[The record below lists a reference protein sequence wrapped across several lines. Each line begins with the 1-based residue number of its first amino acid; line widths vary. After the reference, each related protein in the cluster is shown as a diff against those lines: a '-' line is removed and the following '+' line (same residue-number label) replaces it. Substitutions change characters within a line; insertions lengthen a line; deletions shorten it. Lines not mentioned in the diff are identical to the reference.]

1 MMEKV
6 QQVSQ
11 LLRELRA
18 LESCHFAIG
27 VRIRFA
33 NPTLVYHSY
42 PIAWVEEYDRLGL
55 RFQDPTVRWGM
66 TTTGVIRWSSL
77 QAQDDAGVFRRAA
90 DFGLRYGIGVSVGA
104 PEARTLGFFA
114 RPDHELDD
122 AQTARAQTL
131 VSDLHEMT
139 EGIEH
144 DSKKT
149 LHALRIL
156 NDQTDA

>member
-11 LLRELRA
+11 LLRDLRA
-18 LESCHFAIG
+18 MESCQYAIG

-42 PIAWVEEYDRLGL
+42 PMAWIEEYDRLGL

-66 TTTGVIRWSSL
+66 TTTGIIRWSEL
-77 QAQDDAGVFRRAA
+77 VAQDAAGVFTRAA
-90 DFGLRYGIGVSVGA
+90 DHGLRYGLGVSVGA
-104 PEARTLGFFA
+104 PESRTLGFFA
-114 RPDHELDD
+114 RSDRELDASET
-122 AQTARAQTL
+122 AQASRLITG
-131 VSDLHEMT
+131 LHETT
-139 EGIEH
+139 EGLELE
-144 DSKKT
+144 SQQT

-156 NDQTDA
+156 NDTASA